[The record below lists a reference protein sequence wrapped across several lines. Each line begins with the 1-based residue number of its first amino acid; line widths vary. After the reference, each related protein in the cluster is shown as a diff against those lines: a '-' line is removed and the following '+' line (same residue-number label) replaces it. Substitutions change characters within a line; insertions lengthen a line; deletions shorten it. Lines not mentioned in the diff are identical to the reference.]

1 MLFTS
6 SKEDYTLYVYNWA
19 YELVEAVDVGVCKG
33 KHMPS
38 VLIGETADRFIL
50 SDMEFNYYYISKSE
64 LGNGTAEVY
73 PIEIY

>member
-1 MLFTS
+1 M
-6 SKEDYTLYVYNWA
+6 
-19 YELVEAVDVGVCKG
+19 EAVDVGVCKG